1 MMITISILYNKAKIQ
16 ALSLVENH
24 DLLEDRRAELRHT
37 KPYPIEFKGAVKT
50 VLRRPTFQWT
60 GLDHW
65 NVVNISQL
73 PNFLE
78 LNP

>member
-16 ALSLVENH
+16 ALSLVESH

-50 VLRRPTFQWT
+50 VRHIRSAQAYIPMDGTRP
-60 GLDHW
+60 
-65 NVVNISQL
+65 
-73 PNFLE
+73 LE
-78 LNP
+78 CC